1 MTIRELFDRPGV
13 HLSCEVFPPKVFD
26 KVEEAKAALYTAQK
40 DKIYWEEVKINE
52 DH

>member
-1 MTIRELFDRPGV
+1 MLPVAEYARLCLPVWEAINLQDE
-13 HLSCEVFPPKVFD
+13 
-26 KVEEAKAALYTAQK
+26 VEEAKAALYTAQK

>member
-1 MTIRELFDRPGV
+1 MHGYACPFEIEWETINLQDE
-13 HLSCEVFPPKVFD
+13 
-26 KVEEAKAALYTAQK
+26 VEEAKAALYTAQK

>member
-1 MTIRELFDRPGV
+1 MHGYACPLEIEWEAINLQD
-13 HLSCEVFPPKVFD
+13 E
-26 KVEEAKAALYTAQK
+26 VEEAKAALYTAQK